1 MLELPILKQEIYG
14 CWRMVWIRKTAHL
27 DMNVDFQK
35 ISWYLNVVRSGRQQV
50 RAKG

>member
-1 MLELPILKQEIYG
+1 MGTFLISLD
-14 CWRMVWIRKTAHL
+14 THL